1 MSSHSH
7 SVTSHS
13 VTSKAIKIDVQASSN
28 GPHAGVSEPVI
39 VLPDTKAES
48 GCCGSTP
55 APASATEQTTRPAP
69 NLRRLWQRADKAWLA
84 IGLIPLLLAL
94 LDPAQVIPALRFA
107 GGAILRTGMFIAG
120 AVLAVAWLRATGA
133 EALLSRAFTGRE
145 SRMIL
150 FGALVG
156 GLAPFCSCEVIPFIS
171 ALLAVGAPLSAVMAF
186 WLASP
191 LMDPAMFLIT
201 AGTLGTGFAVA
212 KTVAAVALGL
222 GGGLLVKAC
231 AGSRLFADPLKA
243 QPVAGSC
250 SSACATACDTGPS
263 TGRPEWAF
271 WRTPVRLRTF
281 RDTAVGNALFLVKWL
296 SLAYLVEALMLE
308 YVPAEVIASVLG
320 GDGLWPILLGA
331 VVGAPAYLNG
341 FATVPLVEA
350 LLAQGMSN
358 GAAMSFVIAGGVSC
372 IPAAIAVWAL
382 VKRRVFGAYLGIALA
397 GSVLAGIAWSVI
409 A

>member
-1 MSSHSH
+1 MSS
-7 SVTSHS
+7 T
-13 VTSKAIKIDVQASSN
+13 K
-28 GPHAGVSEPVI
+28 PVV
-39 VLPDTKAES
+39 VLPDAPAES
-48 GCCGSTP
+48 GCCGNAP
-55 APASATEQTTRPAP
+55 APASAAGQVTRAAP

-84 IGLIPLLLAL
+84 IGVIPLLLAL

-107 GGAILRTGMFIAG
+107 GGAILHTGMFIAF

-150 FGALVG
+150 LGALVG
-156 GLAPFCSCEVIPFIS
+156 ALAPFCSCEVIPFIS

-212 KTVAAVALGL
+212 KTVAAVGLGL
-222 GGGLLVKAC
+222 GGGMLVKAL
-231 AGSRLFADPLKA
+231 AGSNLFVDPLKA
-243 QPVAGSC
+243 QPAAGTGTSGC
-250 SSACATACDTGPS
+250 GTACGPEPAA
-263 TGRPEWAF
+263 GRPRWAF
-271 WRTPVRLRTF
+271 WRSAERLETF
-281 RDTAVGNALFLVKWL
+281 RDTAAANALFLLKWL
-296 SLAYLVEALMLE
+296 LLAYLVEALMLE
-308 YVPAEVIASVLG
+308 YVPPEVIATVLG
-320 GDGLWPILLGA
+320 GEGLWPILLGA
-331 VVGAPAYLNG
+331 IVGAPAYLNG
-341 FATVPLVEA
+341 FATVPLVDA

-382 VKRRVFGAYLGIALA
+382 VRRRVFAAYLGIAFAGAILA
-397 GSVLAGIAWSVI
+397 GLAWSAI

>member
-1 MSSHSH
+1 MSSHGH
-7 SVTSHS
+7 SVTPAAANGDAH
-13 VTSKAIKIDVQASSN
+13 TSSN
-28 GPHAGVSEPVI
+28 E
-39 VLPDTKAES
+39 
-48 GCCGSTP
+48 GSP
-55 APASATEQTTRPAP
+55 RAL

-94 LDPAQVIPALRFA
+94 LDPGQVIPALRFA
-107 GGAILRTGMFIAG
+107 VGAILRTGMFIAG

-150 FGALVG
+150 LGALVG

-212 KTVAAVALGL
+212 KTVAAVTLGV
-222 GGGLLVKAC
+222 GGGLLVKAW
-231 AGSRLFADPLKA
+231 AGSRVFADPLKA
-243 QPVAGSC
+243 
-250 SSACATACDTGPS
+250 SSAAGACGTSCGTGCGSGPS

-271 WRTPVRLRTF
+271 WRAPERRRAF
-281 RDTAVGNALFLVKWL
+281 RDTAARNALFLGKWL
-296 SLAYLVEALMLE
+296 LLAYLVEALMLR
-308 YVPAEVIASVLG
+308 YLPAEVIASVLG
-320 GDGLWPILLGA
+320 GDGLWPILVAA

-341 FATVPLVEA
+341 YATVPLVHA

-382 VKRRVFGAYLGIALA
+382 VKPRVFASYLGIALA
-397 GSVLAGIAWSVI
+397 GSVAAGLVWNVLA
-409 A
+409 